1 MRSHG
6 GHVVLRTHN
15 VMRSRFTTFFM
26 GYQVQT
32 ISRMDTS
39 RYAHAHTHTHT
50 HTELYIHISSHTH
63 FQDDLACQVVCLD
76 SGRVQLNLQSQSR
89 LGIRDFGAHLLSTLL
104 STPPPLHPQL
114 NHCLSIVIIQLSH
127 TLRPR
132 QLMFAEFCPRP
143 DLNPF
148 VFLG

>member
-1 MRSHG
+1 M
-6 GHVVLRTHN
+6 VLRTHN

-26 GYQVQT
+26 GYQVQA

-39 RYAHAHTHTHT
+39 RYAHAHTHTHTHT

-89 LGIRDFGAHLLSTLL
+89 LGIRDFGAHL
-104 STPPPLHPQL
+104 
-114 NHCLSIVIIQLSH
+114 
-127 TLRPR
+127 
-132 QLMFAEFCPRP
+132 
-143 DLNPF
+143 
-148 VFLG
+148 